1 MHVRS
6 LGTDAG
12 FMRMNSWTLIKLTTK
27 GLRRLTVAVG
37 LALSTWTVAHGA
49 EFPLEW
55 LLLGEP
61 ARSRL
66 IETLTA
72 RGESDGVALLEA
84 VAREDV
90 GATEA
95 ALRRMVAA
103 SDDRR
108 LGDALARLLDA
119 SGRSD
124 EAEEVR
130 SSLRARA
137 ASPRRLAAAGAVTPQ
152 FSGKTPVVFLHGF
165 NGDVSTWKDYLVGFL
180 SDGGYRNGDLLVFH
194 YYDADASASLTSLDL
209 GLAGFDYDTD
219 VPIAQIAARVQ
230 SATTVWLR
238 RRAGLPDDD
247 SSHDADLPAVD
258 WVCHSMGG
266 LVFRHV
272 LANRPELV
280 RRCVTLGTPHF
291 GQVIGGNV
299 IIGQLVGKQAQ
310 EMAFGS
316 PELWSLAEKWRFL
329 GDRTDDILFVGG
341 LAEQD
346 GSGIW
351 HDGLISAFS
360 TTLQTAEDPRYA
372 ENTYYVRRV
381 HTSVFDAFYD
391 MRALTELAGP
401 TDPLFR
407 LVCGYLNGSG
417 YFAGGGS
424 PTQTQVLKDDGGGVY
439 TESVLNSVATR
450 GGLFVQVMRGETN
463 TVGRTDR
470 PAEYSSG
477 LFESAKVVEALKFGT
492 AYFGDEDEG
501 LYRGNGYD
509 DEGCEQGLVFLYGN
523 IPTGDCKVLIG
534 QPQDPSSVMAYT
546 DSFHLAGGGVTTVRT
561 RPRAARP
568 QTAVSVADVDGAGR
582 SVTVPNDWLVEKGLA
597 GHAEDLGGC
606 VNAASGCGAN
616 GWPVAASYLLGLDPT
631 NEVSTLKIAS
641 FAIGNGISFAV
652 SAGERRLDPGSA
664 PVVLQQKRELGDA
677 WISSPVPAGD
687 WTLPLSDARFFR
699 AALKW

>member
-1 MHVRS
+1 MNAFRRCAAAVALVLSVLAPTVR
-6 LGTDAG
+6 
-12 FMRMNSWTLIKLTTK
+12 
-27 GLRRLTVAVG
+27 
-37 LALSTWTVAHGA
+37 GA
-49 EFPLEW
+49 DFPLEW

-66 IETLTA
+66 IGALSG
-72 RGESDGVALLEA
+72 RGQTNEVALLEA
-84 VAREDV
+84 VAREDID
-90 GATEA
+90 ATES

-103 SDDRR
+103 SDDRA
-108 LGDALARLLDA
+108 LGDALARLLKA
-119 SGRSD
+119 AGRND
-124 EAEEVR
+124 EAEEVLR
-130 SSLRARA
+130 SRRARRMPIVKLA
-137 ASPRRLAAAGAVTPQ
+137 ASGSSTPQ
-152 FSGKTPVVFLHGF
+152 YSGKTPVVFLHGF

-180 SDGGYRNGDLLVFH
+180 SDGGYQNGDLLVFH
-194 YYDADASASLTSLDL
+194 YYDADASASLTRLDL

-219 VPIAQIAARVQ
+219 VPIAQIAARVL

-272 LANRPELV
+272 QANRPEMV

-291 GQVIGGNV
+291 GQLIGGNV

-310 EMAFGS
+310 EMSFGS
-316 PELWSLAEKWRFL
+316 SELWSLAEQWRFL
-329 GDRTDDILFVGG
+329 GKNTDDILFVAG

-346 GSGIW
+346 KSGIW

-360 TTLQTAEDPRYA
+360 TTLQTAEDRRYA

-381 HTSVFDAFYD
+381 HSSVFDAAYE
-391 MRALTELAGP
+391 MRALTELAGS

-407 LVCGYLNGSG
+407 LVCGYLNDSG
-417 YFAGGGS
+417 YFAGGVR

-439 TESVLNSVATR
+439 TESVLNSVASR

-470 PAEYSSG
+470 PAEYNSG
-477 LFESAKVVEALKFGT
+477 LFEPSKVVEALMFGT

-523 IPTGDCKVLIG
+523 IPTGDCKALIG

-568 QTAVSVADVDGAGR
+568 QTAVPVTDIDGVSR
-582 SVTVPNDWLVEKGLA
+582 PVTVPNEWLAEKGLVR
-597 GHAEDLGGC
+597 HAEDLDGC
-606 VNAASGCGAN
+606 VSAALGLGAN
-616 GWPVAASYLLGLDPT
+616 GWQSAASYLIGLDPT
-631 NEVSTLKIAS
+631 NEVSTLKITS
-641 FAIGNGISFAV
+641 FTVGDELSFEV
-652 SAGERRLDPGSA
+652 SAGERPLTPGST
-664 PVVLQQKRELGDA
+664 PVVLQQKRDLHDSWDSA
-677 WISSPVPAGD
+677 TVSSAD

-699 AALKW
+699 AVFKW

>member
-1 MHVRS
+1 MKAFRRCAAAVALVLSVLAPTVR
-6 LGTDAG
+6 
-12 FMRMNSWTLIKLTTK
+12 
-27 GLRRLTVAVG
+27 
-37 LALSTWTVAHGA
+37 GA
-49 EFPLEW
+49 DFPLEW

-66 IETLTA
+66 IGTLA
-72 RGESDGVALLEA
+72 GRGQTNEVALLEA
-84 VAREDV
+84 VAREDID
-90 GATEA
+90 ATES

-103 SDDRR
+103 SDDRA
-108 LGDALARLLDA
+108 LGDALARLLKATGRTDEADEVLCSRRARRTPIVKLAA
-119 SGRSD
+119 SG
-124 EAEEVR
+124 
-130 SSLRARA
+130 SS
-137 ASPRRLAAAGAVTPQ
+137 TPQ
-152 FSGKTPVVFLHGF
+152 YSGKTPVVFLHGF

-180 SDGGYRNGDLLVFH
+180 SEGGYQNGDLLVFH

-219 VPIAQIAARVQ
+219 VPIAQIAARVL

-272 LANRPELV
+272 LANRPEMV

-291 GQVIGGNV
+291 GQLIGGNV

-310 EMAFGS
+310 EMSFGS
-316 PELWSLAEKWRFL
+316 SELWSLAEQWRFL
-329 GDRTDDILFVGG
+329 GKNTDDILFVAG

-346 GSGIW
+346 KSGIW

-360 TTLQTAEDPRYA
+360 TTLQTAEDRRYV
-372 ENTYYVRRV
+372 ENTYYARRV
-381 HTSVFDAFYD
+381 HSSVFDAVYD

-407 LVCGYLNGSG
+407 LVCGYLNDSG
-417 YFAGGGS
+417 YFAGGVR

-439 TESVLNSVATR
+439 TESVLNSVASR

-463 TVGRTDR
+463 TVVRTDR

-477 LFESAKVVEALKFGT
+477 LFESDKVVEALMFGT

-523 IPTGDCKVLIG
+523 IPTGDCKALIG
-534 QPQDPSSVMAYT
+534 QPQDPSSVVPYV
-546 DSFHLAGGGVTTVRT
+546 DDFHLAGGGVTTIRT

-568 QTAVSVADVDGAGR
+568 QTAVPVTDIDGVSR
-582 SVTVPNDWLVEKGLA
+582 SVTVPNEWLAEKGLVR
-597 GHAEDLGGC
+597 HAEDLDGC
-606 VNAASGCGAN
+606 VSAALGLGAN
-616 GWPVAASYLLGLDPT
+616 GWQSAASYLLGLDPT
-631 NEVSTLKIAS
+631 NEVSTLKITS
-641 FAIGNGISFAV
+641 FTVGDALSFEV
-652 SAGERRLDPGSA
+652 SAGERPLTPGST
-664 PVVLQQKRELGDA
+664 PVVLQQKRDLHDSWGSA
-677 WISSPVPAGD
+677 TVSSAD

-699 AALKW
+699 AVFKW